1 MDRQEWLTL
10 LGLSPDDVPRLL
22 VTEGTW
28 WRERA
33 AQARLQHLTDVR
45 ELGMPDLWWG
55 RRDDGVPVAWC
66 PAYGAARA
74 VEPVH
79 VLGLCGTPLA
89 VQVGSCGGL
98 QPALRTG
105 DVLVPT
111 RATIGEGASR
121 YYGGAGASDADPQ
134 LVAAAVAGLQARGLR
149 VHAGPS
155 VSTDALLAQPDDLV
169 AQWAGAG
176 HLGVDMETSAVLTAA
191 HAFGVRAA
199 SLLFVWDEL
208 PGRSWTAAFSDAERA
223 AQLRAEAAV
232 FEVALS
238 LAAPSPR

>member
-1 MDRQEWLTL
+1 MTPGEWLSL
-10 LGLSPDDVPRLL
+10 LGLDADDVPRLL

-28 WRERA
+28 WRDRA
-33 AQARLQHLTDVR
+33 REARLAHLTDVR

-55 RRDDGVPVAWC
+55 RRADGVPVAWC

-98 QPALRTG
+98 QPQLRTG
-105 DVLVPT
+105 DVLVPM

-121 YYGGAGASDADPQ
+121 YYGGEGASDADPG
-134 LVAAAVAGLQARGLR
+134 LVADAVAGLRSRGLA

-169 AQWAGAG
+169 AAWAAAG

-191 HAFGVRAA
+191 QAFGMRAA

-208 PGRSWTAAFSDAERA
+208 PGRSWTAPFSADERA

-238 LAAPSPR
+238 LASPR